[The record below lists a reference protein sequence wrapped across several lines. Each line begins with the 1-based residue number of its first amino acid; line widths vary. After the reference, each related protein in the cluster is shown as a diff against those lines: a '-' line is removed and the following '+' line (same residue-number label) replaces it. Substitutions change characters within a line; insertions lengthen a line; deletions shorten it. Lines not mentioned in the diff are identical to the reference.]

1 MPNDP
6 QARRLLAKRAQM
18 ARYVVS
24 VDHQPKSSFDTR
36 EAADKEASRILQ
48 AFPILAVQVTDAEED
63 TVKVL
68 GATHEPDEPDEPGA
82 TIEPHIP

>member
-36 EAADKEASRILQ
+36 GAADKEARRLLE
-48 AFPILAVQVTDAEED
+48 AFPILTVHVTDAEED
-63 TVKVL
+63 SVNLL
-68 GATHEPDEPDEPGA
+68 GATQEPDDTDA
-82 TIEPHIP
+82 A